1 MQRHPLVTQLCGL
14 LRYYML
20 ERPQHDA
27 GLCCWLEDESRGEV
41 SAYEAIA
48 AVFTHHPEWLIAG
61 HYVDVKSGCTPRR
74 RRFARFLLG
83 LIRNH
88 DLRYDSR
95 DGWTCREPK
104 QPSPDRGLVTFQG
117 VIDARCREAKQPTVA
132 RLIIGNN
139 VYYVV
144 IGTDYGYLRNTSG
157 DPRTW
162 RSYSAA
168 RRAAK
173 RYVPL

>member
-1 MQRHPLVTQLCGL
+1 MKRHPPITQLRGL
-14 LRYYML
+14 LRYYL
-20 ERPQHDA
+20 LARPNHAA
-27 GLCCWLEDESRGEV
+27 GLCLWLRDESRGETA
-41 SAYEAIA
+41 AYKAIG
-48 AVFTHHPEWLIAG
+48 AVFSHHPEWFIAG
-61 HYVDVKSGCTPRR
+61 LYVDTKSGCTPRR

-83 LIRNH
+83 LIRNR

-104 QPSPDRGLVTFQG
+104 RVSTDRGLVTFQG
-117 VIDARCREAKQPTVA
+117 DIDARCREAKQPTVA
-132 RLIIGNN
+132 RLIRGDTT
-139 VYYVV
+139 YFVV
-144 IGTDYGYLRNTSG
+144 VGTDYGYLRNSAG
-157 DPRTW
+157 DTRTW